1 MINVIFKINLTLV
14 KTNSMYK
21 YRSKIIKITKLIQYI
36 TK

>member
-1 MINVIFKINLTLV
+1 MLYLKSNLTL
-14 KTNSMYK
+14 KTNPRYK